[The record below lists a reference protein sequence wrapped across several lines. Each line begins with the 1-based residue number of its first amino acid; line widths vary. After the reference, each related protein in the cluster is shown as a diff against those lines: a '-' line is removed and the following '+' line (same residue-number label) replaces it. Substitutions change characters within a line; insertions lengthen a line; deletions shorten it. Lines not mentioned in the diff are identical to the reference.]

1 MVVGCPP
8 KSFRGPSSP
17 EGFPMRLAGW
27 KEPLGAGIQEGM
39 QEQGSYA
46 WRERAVALQEQSD

>member
-1 MVVGCPP
+1 
-8 KSFRGPSSP
+8 
-17 EGFPMRLAGW
+17 MRLAGW